1 MLLQSLYMTTSKSHD
16 IIIIIIVVVILV
28 CVNEEYCLCT
38 LCQRRGKMLR
48 RIGRQLNTST
58 INFQP
63 QEYRRFSGNTREA
76 TGPL

>member
-1 MLLQSLYMTTSKSHD
+1 MLPQSLYMTTSKSHD
-16 IIIIIIVVVILV
+16 IIIIIIIVMLV

-38 LCQRRGKMLR
+38 LCQRRRKMLR